1 VRKWPIKPDI
11 STIVSE
17 NLYFKPIKNAKMRKK
32 REKRKDF
39 ILTTSGGITGN
50 ENVFY
55 GTSVVVKPCCMAGFL
70 GLMVV
75 NRIISK

>member
-50 ENVFY
+50 ENVFLWHKC
-55 GTSVVVKPCCMAGFL
+55 SVETLLHGRVF
-70 GLMVV
+70 
-75 NRIISK
+75 